1 MIIMLK
7 RSWFAAKYIV
17 VEISACTVT
26 YFMFEQTDQ
35 IINEKGHIEIFCK
48 VAFNLQY
55 RYKTLQ

>member
-26 YFMFEQTDQ
+26 YFMFE
-35 IINEKGHIEIFCK
+35 
-48 VAFNLQY
+48 
-55 RYKTLQ
+55 